1 MSKIT
6 RNQQRNLNVWR
17 QLEAKGW
24 SIIIIWECELKT
36 IRLQKTIDM
45 TVAAIRQNG
54 ENQRQAQN
62 SKRLIREKYHQQR
75 KQQKVFEAIFIY
87 RRDIE
92 VIPQKLTPSFQPLSI
107 HDDG

>member
-54 ENQRQAQN
+54 EN
-62 SKRLIREKYHQQR
+62 
-75 KQQKVFEAIFIY
+75 
-87 RRDIE
+87 
-92 VIPQKLTPSFQPLSI
+92 
-107 HDDG
+107 